1 MLVHLIII
9 ILNKYL
15 IELHSLLFKM
25 DFKKLIKNKIKILLK
40 LKNIRKKNLKTVVEI
55 KGNDQI

>member
-1 MLVHLIII
+1 
-9 ILNKYL
+9 
-15 IELHSLLFKM
+15 M